1 MASHGSREEGGTGNH
16 RRDRIQKL
24 SEVYEPF
31 HETMAARNHKDFYL
45 GEASLYA
52 GNSTKTPEESIEWF
66 FLPFSPVSQSWLQR
80 EEHYWSDRQREAKE
94 RAAQMDIKAERR
106 LREEPLSPERP
117 GRMMKVS
124 PTKK

>member
-1 MASHGSREEGGTGNH
+1 
-16 RRDRIQKL
+16 
-24 SEVYEPF
+24 
-31 HETMAARNHKDFYL
+31 MAAPVGDDFYL
-45 GEASLYA
+45 AEASLYA

-66 FLPFSPVSQSWLQR
+66 FLPFSPSQSWPQR